1 MINYVQLCLITSSC
15 VSSVLNANFANLGII
30 FFKAQN
36 NTSRSG
42 GFFGVGWTWGY
53 GGGCGLLLVALVRL
67 VFKWKSRA
75 WCFLMFFVCTLRF
88 LKYLFFFNRAWFQ
101 RYTRIH

>member
-15 VSSVLNANFANLGII
+15 GSFFLKQNSFANVQSI
-30 FFKAQN
+30 FLKAQN

-42 GFFGVGWTWGY
+42 GIFGVGWTGGY

-67 VFKWKSRA
+67 VFKWKSWA
-75 WCFLMFFVCTLRF
+75 
-88 LKYLFFFNRAWFQ
+88 
-101 RYTRIH
+101 